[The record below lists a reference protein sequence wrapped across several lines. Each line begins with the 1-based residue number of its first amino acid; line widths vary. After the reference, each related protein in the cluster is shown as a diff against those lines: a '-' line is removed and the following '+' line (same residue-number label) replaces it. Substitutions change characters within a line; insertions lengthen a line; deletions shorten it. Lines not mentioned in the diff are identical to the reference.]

1 MLPTSLMVFFQLMP
15 MVVKKI
21 LTSSS
26 SFSPSKQ
33 AGREA
38 ESLWWRKRFDQ
49 IGAAEQAVRAFGDQI
64 GPARHPE
71 ICRAPKR
78 NLVASIVI
86 AVSMKNFFAF
96 LRKLEGIDWL
106 IVRDWEASNKYFL
119 CHLKNIWI
127 GRLFY
132 WRILVSKIL
141 PLDFSHWILFAIN
154 IWFSF
159 RMKIFRYICV
169 S

>member
-1 MLPTSLMVFFQLMP
+1 MLLVYSAVLPTSLMVFFQLMP

-64 GPARHPE
+64 GAARHPE
-71 ICRAPKR
+71 ICTAPKR
-78 NLVASIVI
+78 NLDQNHHRCVHEEEHFYANWNDLI
-86 AVSMKNFFAF
+86 
-96 LRKLEGIDWL
+96 GWL
-106 IVRDWEASNKYFL
+106 SE
-119 CHLKNIWI
+119 I
-127 GRLFY
+127 GRLVTSIFFVI
-132 WRILVSKIL
+132 WRIYELVVCFIGVSW
-141 PLDFSHWILFAIN
+141 SV
-154 IWFSF
+154 
-159 RMKIFRYICV
+159 RYCLLTLLIEYYLQ
-169 S
+169 